1 MVFLDTNILLY
12 AVSKA
17 PAESAKSQVALRLL
31 DREDVGLSVQVLQ
44 EFFVQATRPTKEWR
58 LTHRQA
64 ILLIESWLRFRVQP
78 VTTSVLMA
86 AIEASERFRVSYWD
100 AAIIEG
106 ARALGCKELLSEDLN
121 DGQDYGGV
129 TVRNPFRDS
138 LA

>member
-138 LA
+138 LT